1 MPRRRPVS
9 RGWALPDPPVV
20 TKPRYPNPPQD
31 FPSPPSALGNRDR
44 EVGRRT
50 EYTVHSSLFVHM
62 AHIIKTV
69 PQRRS
74 ATAVTSLLA
83 DIPGWCQ
90 NMRTRRISTASNR
103 KRDTLAPWRNSCRRR
118 ALSQLFGKMGDD
130 TRSVRK
136 VLFI

>member
-1 MPRRRPVS
+1 MPSCRTAS
-9 RGWALPDPPVV
+9 RGRPLPDSMVV
-20 TKPRYPNPPQD
+20 AKPRCPNPRQD
-31 FPSPPSALGNRDR
+31 FPSPPSALGNKDR
-44 EVGRRT
+44 QVRRRT

-90 NMRTRRISTASNR
+90 NMRTRRSSTASNK
-103 KRDTLAPWRNSCRRR
+103 KRDTLAPWRNSRRRR
-118 ALSQLFGKMGDD
+118 ALNQLFGKMVDD
-130 TRSVRK
+130 ARNVRK
-136 VLFI
+136 VLII